1 MKPIAFKF
9 ERAGSVAEAAA
20 ALRARENAKVIAG
33 GQSLGPMMNLRLAR
47 PSAVVD
53 VARLPGFQQVQ
64 REGAYLRVGAAVTHA
79 AIEDGSCATGPVDI
93 LSRVARGIA
102 YRAVRNRGTI
112 GGSLVHADPAAD
124 WVIVLSTLDASVIIE
139 GEGGKQRQEK
149 LTDFIRSPMTTS
161 LLPTEILS
169 AVLIPEIHPELSFG
183 YYKHCRKVGE
193 FADASAAVMID
204 GRKHITRVFIGAL
217 GSNPRMLPFQAW
229 QPGRHGAL
237 PPLETLTP
245 LVAAAVP
252 GSSRADIQMRA
263 VTLQRALS
271 QVSA

>member
-1 MKPIAFKF
+1 
-9 ERAGSVAEAAA
+9 
-20 ALRARENAKVIAG
+20 
-33 GQSLGPMMNLRLAR
+33 
-47 PSAVVD
+47 
-53 VARLPGFQQVQ
+53 
-64 REGAYLRVGAAVTHA
+64 
-79 AIEDGSCATGPVDI
+79 VDI